1 MGRRSRDTQEL
12 RGNSENSVDELALSD
27 RVALSHPAHLSFSD
41 GMHCLVALDR
51 SACAFHRSEPEAGR
65 DPLLDESVVLLNG
78 LITNDKFCLSRVIQ
92 QKLRYSRRSR
102 TLPCQATDSYEYPR
116 DERHRGGANEA
127 IMESQSSVS
136 TDQGCGAA
144 VGSGL
149 PTSSGMDPTER
160 HAFRSTAFVSPSSK
174 SGGER

>member
-1 MGRRSRDTQEL
+1 MNESPLADDIAL
-12 RGNSENSVDELALSD
+12 RQSTDLSLPD
-27 RVALSHPAHLSFSD
+27 C
-41 GMHCLVALDR
+41 MHRLVTLDR
-51 SACAFHRSEPEAGR
+51 SPRSFGRSESEAGR
-65 DPLLDESVVLLNG
+65 DALLYESMILLNG
-78 LITNDKFCLSRVIQ
+78 LITNDKFCLNRVIQ

-102 TLPCQATDSYEYPR
+102 TLPCQATDSCEYPR
-116 DERHRGGANEA
+116 DDRHRGGANEA

-136 TDQGCGAA
+136 TDRGCGAA

-160 HAFRSTAFVSPSSK
+160 HAFRSTAFVSPSSN